1 MSRRVPAAEAQG
13 RLFSYRFEA
22 LFACE
27 WQQNGKEPQ
36 FGDVQCTDLVEIYPW
51 MRLRGLRQG
60 FVVND
65 QLSAGSHVPQGP
77 GGRGAGACVFASIV
91 ITF

>member
-1 MSRRVPAAEAQG
+1 MFSSRVEAFCAYE
-13 RLFSYRFEA
+13 RE
-22 LFACE
+22 E
-27 WQQNGKEPQ
+27 NGKGSQ
-36 FGDVQCTDLVEIYPW
+36 LGDVKCTDPLEIYPS
-51 MRLRGLRQG
+51 MRLCGLRQG